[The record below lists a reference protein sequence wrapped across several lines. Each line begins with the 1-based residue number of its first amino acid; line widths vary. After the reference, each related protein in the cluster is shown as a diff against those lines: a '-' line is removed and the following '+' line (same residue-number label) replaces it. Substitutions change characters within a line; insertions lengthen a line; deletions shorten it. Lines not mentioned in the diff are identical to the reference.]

1 MRLKPNHKRILE
13 ATLFLIQQG
22 EKQSRPVTQ
31 YQIVKSLFLAD
42 VAHLERY
49 GRPVTFDNYH
59 ALEFGP
65 VPEAAYDML
74 KPAFDPVPYP
84 SEAWPPWHRE
94 PAGNRAFYYRG
105 PAREP
110 NLRMLS
116 KSDVT
121 ALSAAL
127 KEVQALGF
135 GGVKDKTH
143 ENPSYKE
150 AWAKRGSKRA
160 APMNYARVM
169 AKPDELLAT
178 DLAEAS
184 RYT

>member
-1 MRLKPNHKRILE
+1 MRLQPNHKRILE

-22 EKQSRPVTQ
+22 EKKSRPVTQ
-31 YQIVKSLFLAD
+31 YEIVKSLFLAD

-59 ALEFGP
+59 ALAFGP

-74 KPAFDPVPYP
+74 KPDYVPSPYP
-84 SEAWPPWHRE
+84 NEAWPPWRRE
-94 PAGNRAFYYRG
+94 PAGKKAFFH
-105 PAREP
+105 PKPEREP
-110 NLRMLS
+110 NVRALS
-116 KSDVT
+116 RSDVT

-127 KEVQALGF
+127 DEVRALGF

-143 ENPSYKE
+143 ENASYKE
-150 AWAKRGSKRA
+150 AWARRGTKKA

-169 AKPDELLAT
+169 SKPDEVLAA

-184 RYT
+184 RYA